1 MLIDARA
8 VEVHPRQIVL
18 GVRIAERRRGE
29 LEDADKALDRSL
41 VAARSSGSEFEV
53 LLSLSARG
61 LLAHVRG
68 EAPASDDVAET
79 ESIAERHGIDSVPPL
94 IPTVL
99 SV

>member
-1 MLIDARA
+1 
-8 VEVHPRQIVL
+8 
-18 GVRIAERRRGE
+18 

-68 EAPASDDVAET
+68 EAPAPNDVAET
-79 ESIAERHGIDSVPPL
+79 ESIAERLGIDSVPPL
-94 IPTVL
+94 MPAVL